1 MNLKSLHKVKDE
13 DLEVN
18 RKHVVRGASIH
29 ISIHMS
35 YQAWSLPSYRAL
47 PEQVIVILNE
57 IRGCCR

>member
-1 MNLKSLHKVKDE
+1 MKNIYRFQELGPDVLGWTLFSQQHPWMNLKSLHKVKDE

-35 YQAWSLPSYRAL
+35 Y
-47 PEQVIVILNE
+47 
-57 IRGCCR
+57 